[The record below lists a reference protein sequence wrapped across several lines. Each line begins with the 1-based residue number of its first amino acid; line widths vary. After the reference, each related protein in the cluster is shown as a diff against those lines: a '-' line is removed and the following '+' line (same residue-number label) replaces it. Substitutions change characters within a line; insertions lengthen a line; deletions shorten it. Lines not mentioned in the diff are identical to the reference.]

1 MEFMPKVGVDTLK
14 PGETI
19 VVASNKS
26 ANPGE
31 VTAITVLA
39 GADFLVAMAQQRA
52 SQTGRS
58 GASNGPSMGMNL
70 DVMSMVP
77 MQ

>member
-1 MEFMPKVGVDTLK
+1 MEMMPKVGVDTLK

-19 VVASNKS
+19 VVASSKS
-26 ANPGE
+26 PNPSE

-39 GADFLVAMAQQRA
+39 GADALVAMAQRRA
-52 SQTGRS
+52 SQNGRS
-58 GASNGPSMGMNL
+58 NSSDGPSMGMNL

-77 MQ
+77 AQ

>member
-1 MEFMPKVGVDTLK
+1 MEFMPKVGVDSVK
-14 PGETI
+14 AGETI
-19 VVASNKS
+19 VVASSKS

-39 GADFLVAMAQQRA
+39 GADGLVAMAQRRA
-52 SQTGRS
+52 AQNGRS
-58 GASNGPSMGMNL
+58 AASNGPSMGMNL

>member
-1 MEFMPKVGVDTLK
+1 MEMMPKVGVDTLK

-19 VVASNKS
+19 VVASSKS

-31 VTAITVLA
+31 MTAITLLA
-39 GADFLVAMAQQRA
+39 GADSLVAMAQMRA
-52 SQTGRS
+52 SQSGRS
-58 GASNGPSMGMNL
+58 AASNGPSMGMNL